1 VAALTYDK
9 DGRAAATTILPG
21 SVVAQTDRFV
31 KAYCS
36 DNRPMAAPSAETLPK
51 TLDRLRG
58 AGINQATGP
67 RVSLAGLW
75 CSLPLEAGCR
85 LRRTRFDPAP
95 ISDRWIPR

>member
-1 VAALTYDK
+1 
-9 DGRAAATTILPG
+9 
-21 SVVAQTDRFV
+21 VVAQTDRFV

-36 DNRPMAAPSAETLPK
+36 DNRPMAAPNADTQAPK

-67 RVSLAGLW
+67 RVSLAGPGAACL
-75 CSLPLEAGCR
+75 LGCR

-95 ISDRWIPR
+95 FF